1 MPKKSFLPNS
11 GHKVVNTLII
21 LLIAVIVAE
30 GLFFARALFHNH
42 EDSYTQACRSIK
54 GKDFKGAHRRLKEAG
69 MEQALS
75 AQDKLKLEAI
85 RSELQASAADRSRLI
100 PLLQMIQE
108 RLTYLP
114 PVAIEMVARHLDI
127 SPSEAYGVAT
137 FYKQFFLKPRGKNII
152 TACCGTVC
160 HVKGSDRVITRL
172 QEELKL
178 KKGEDT
184 TADMQFTLETINCLG
199 VCSVAPVVIINQKV
213 HGQMTPDKM
222 SKKLSE
228 YREKESE

>member
-1 MPKKSFLPNS
+1 M
-11 GHKVVNTLII
+11 
-21 LLIAVIVAE
+21 AVM
-30 GLFFARALFHNH
+30 
-42 EDSYTQACRSIK
+42 
-54 GKDFKGAHRRLKEAG
+54 EAG
-69 MEQALS
+69 SQE
-75 AQDKLKLEAI
+75 KLETIYSRYVEHQGSVTTVLQDIQGEFGYIPEETVHWFAKRSAI
-85 RSELQASAADRSRLI
+85 PVSRFF
-100 PLLQMIQE
+100 
-108 RLTYLP
+108 
-114 PVAIEMVARHLDI
+114 
-127 SPSEAYGVAT
+127 GVAT